1 MNTESAKPVLDQ
13 SDIKDF
19 LTHQKGLLT
28 RMVLLSV
35 VVLLIGQFAVSW
47 FALLGFEKELS
58 PQLSQKAQAV
68 GNAISSELAYAVG
81 ELKIPPDQLVGVDE
95 YFDNYLR
102 SNKDIEYLA
111 MIDASGKTLF
121 VQGVEPEM
129 MGTILTELNSN
140 GLSNSNF
147 ETDVQGFLD
156 GAFIIDETLSGTTKL
171 HVGVTSEHIRNQ
183 FFEMIFEILTVIA
196 ISWLVTFEFLVFYIR
211 RRISRPIHHIR
222 TVLAEGS
229 RGKFANRLV
238 ERSKDEIGQLI
249 ASFNNLVQGLQI
261 KYNDFVYEVA
271 ELKHAQI
278 DDRISKKIVLVRDK
292 FDERFI
298 LSGGRD
304 VYSRHVAQI
313 RVPLFLFIF
322 SEELSRSFIPLFVSK
337 YAPTEM
343 MLSHDVLI
351 GLPITLFMLAVMI
364 VTPFG
369 GGLVDRFGVRR
380 IFLIGVA
387 AAVLGFI
394 GNFLTQTYYDLILFR
409 ILTGVGYSLIFVAS
423 EGWVVQNAESHNRTA
438 STGVFVTAVFVGI
451 VCGPPI
457 GGMLAN
463 RIGFEATFLISAC
476 LAVISGL
483 IVYQIFR
490 SDEES
495 RDTSRKR
502 IVLRTRDMIT
512 LLKDPRFFSVLFFTA
527 IPAKMTLAG
536 FIAYLVPLYLTELGH
551 NESSVGRLMMLYGLA
566 TLSCI
571 FIFARYADQTRKYVQ
586 VIFFG
591 GLLAGTGCI
600 VSLFSHHIG
609 ISDTGAVVLAI
620 LTLGFGHAMIMTSQ
634 NAMILMVAGNHAD
647 TIGRATA
654 VSAYR
659 VIERTGMVIGPLI
672 AVALVS
678 QFGYHDAIAGFG
690 VIILTLILMFML
702 VMTISKAEIEKDQP
716 IYAPDS

>member
-1 MNTESAKPVLDQ
+1 MNTESTKPVLDQ

-19 LTHQKGLLT
+19 LAHQKGLLT

-121 VQGVEPEM
+121 VQGVAPEM
-129 MGTILTELNSN
+129 MSTILTELNSN
-140 GLSNSNF
+140 GLNNSNF

-156 GAFIIDETLSGTTKL
+156 GAFAIDQTLSGTTEL

-249 ASFNNLVQGLQI
+249 TSFNNLVQGLQI
-261 KYNDFVYEVA
+261 KYNDFVYEVV

-278 DDRISKKIVLVRDK
+278 DDKIAKKIAQVHEK

-337 YAPTEM
+337 YAPTEV

-490 SDEES
+490 SDEEPH
-495 RDTSRKR
+495 DTSRKR

-571 FIFARYADQTRKYVQ
+571 FIFARYADQTRKFVQ

-591 GLLAGTGCI
+591 GLLAGIGCI
-600 VSLFSHHIG
+600 ASLFSHHIG
-609 ISDTGAVVLAI
+609 ISNTGAVVIAI
-620 LTLGFGHAMIMTSQ
+620 LALGFGHAMVMTSQ
-634 NAMILMVAGNHAD
+634 NALILMVAGNHAD

-659 VIERTGMVIGPLI
+659 VFERTGMVIGPLV

-702 VMTISKAEIEKDQP
+702 VMTISKARIEEDQP
-716 IYAPDS
+716 LYAPDS

>member
-1 MNTESAKPVLDQ
+1 MNFKAVRQEREN
-13 SDIKDF
+13 SDIKEF
-19 LTHQKGLLT
+19 LTNQKGLLT

-35 VVLLIGQFAVSW
+35 VVLLIGQLAVSW

-68 GNAISSELAYAVG
+68 GNAISSELAFAVG
-81 ELKIPPDQLVGVDE
+81 ELNIPPDQLVGVEE
-95 YFDNYLR
+95 YFDNYLQ

-111 MIDASGKTLF
+111 IIDSSGKTLF
-121 VQGVEPEM
+121 VRGIDPQSIN
-129 MGTILTELNSN
+129 TILTELKSN
-140 GLSNSNF
+140 RTGNSNF
-147 ETDVQGFLD
+147 ETDVQGYLD
-156 GAFIIDETLSGTTKL
+156 GAFSIDETLAGTTEL

-196 ISWLVTFEFLVFYIR
+196 ISWLVTFEFLAFYMR
-211 RRISRPIHHIR
+211 RSISRPIHHIR

-229 RGKFANRLV
+229 RGVFANRLV

-249 ASFNNLVQGLQI
+249 TSFNNLVQDLQI
-261 KYNDFVYEVA
+261 KYNDFVFEVV

-278 DDRISKKIVLVRDK
+278 DDSIGRKIARVREK
-292 FDERFI
+292 FDEKFI

-304 VYSRHVAQI
+304 VHSRHVVQI

-337 YAPTEM
+337 YAPTDM
-343 MLSHDVLI
+343 ILSHDILI

-380 IFLIGVA
+380 IFLLGVLF
-387 AAVLGFI
+387 AVIGFI

-423 EGWVVQNAESHNRTA
+423 EGWVVQNAEEHNRTA
-438 STGVFVTAVFVGI
+438 STGIFVTAVFVGI

-483 IVYQIFR
+483 IVYQVFR
-490 SDEES
+490 TDDDIH
-495 RDTSRKR
+495 RLRRKR
-502 IVLRTRDMIT
+502 IVLRKEDMIT

-527 IPAKMTLAG
+527 IPAKMALAG

-571 FIFARYADQTRKYVQ
+571 FISARFADLTRKYVQ
-586 VIFFG
+586 VVFVG
-591 GLLAGTGCI
+591 GLLAGIGCI
-600 VSLFSHHIG
+600 ASLFSHKIG

-620 LTLGFGHAMIMTSQ
+620 LALGFGHAMIMTSQ

-659 VIERTGMVIGPLI
+659 VFERTGMVIGPLV
-672 AVALVS
+672 AVALIA

-690 VIILTLILMFML
+690 VIILTLILLFML
-702 VMTISKAEIEKDQP
+702 IMTISKSEIGENQSLYTP
-716 IYAPDS
+716 ER